1 MSGYAI
7 NHVGQ
12 TFTPSGRVQ
21 TASQR
26 TTDRRNRR
34 LSREEVARF
43 RSDPPGPVLGYLR
56 PRHGLARASSGDEL
70 TTWMG
75 DRLLTVTTAGDVWT
89 SNMGDRRQSLR
100 ALGIDGRVYAGTAY
114 LSAGDYVRLR
124 PIGATR

>member
-1 MSGYAI
+1 MSEYAF
-7 NHVGQ
+7 NHGGQ
-12 TFTPSGRVQ
+12 TFTPSGRVR

-26 TTDRRNRR
+26 VADRRNRR

-43 RSDPPGPVLGYLR
+43 RADPPRPLLAYLR

-70 TTWMG
+70 TTWME

-100 ALGIDGRVYAGTAY
+100 ALGINGRVYAGVAY
-114 LSAGDYVRLR
+114 LDAGDYVRLR
-124 PIGATR
+124 PIGAKR